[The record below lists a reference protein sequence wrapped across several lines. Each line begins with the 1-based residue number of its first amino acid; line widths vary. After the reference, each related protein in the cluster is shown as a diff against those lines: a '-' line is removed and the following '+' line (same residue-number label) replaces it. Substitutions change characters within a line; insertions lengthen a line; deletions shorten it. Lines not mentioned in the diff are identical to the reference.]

1 MWVCGSKGRGNG
13 SLGYYSLP
21 PTFYLLCT
29 WGCVQLWA
37 HVQCS
42 HTGKYENRRREKS
55 PKVTSFT
62 SELRPL
68 GMEPATT
75 KLPLLC
81 SKDWQGHQ
89 QVCSPASPHVHESQ
103 MPALALLTR
112 WPLYLD
118 LFIFRCEDELR
129 RVCSVCLR
137 QMQTLSTSLVRPET
151 GRHSDASMGT
161 SWDLQRLQQP

>member
-1 MWVCGSKGRGNG
+1 MWVCGGKGRGDG

-29 WGCVQLWA
+29 SIYS
-37 HVQCS
+37 VQCS
-42 HTGKYENRRREKS
+42 HTGTYESRRREKS

-81 SKDWQGHQ
+81 SKDWR
-89 QVCSPASPHVHESQ
+89 QVHSPASPHAHESQ

-118 LFIFRCEDELR
+118 IFIFRCEDELR

-161 SWDLQRLQQP
+161 FWDLQRLQQP